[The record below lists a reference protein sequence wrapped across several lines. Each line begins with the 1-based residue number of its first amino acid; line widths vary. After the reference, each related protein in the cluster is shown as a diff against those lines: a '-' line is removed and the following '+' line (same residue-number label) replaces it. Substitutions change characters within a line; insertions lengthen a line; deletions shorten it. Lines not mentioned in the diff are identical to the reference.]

1 MEQEVKIPVMAHYKC
16 PTCGA
21 SAVAE
26 TGGQLLCQQCVN
38 QFLARNVGMMEE
50 QRPQPVPT
58 APPAGGFVPGPGDHQ
73 MMDSAQLEKERGE

>member
-1 MEQEVKIPVMAHYKC
+1 MENEVKIPVMAAYKC

-26 TGGQLLCQQCVN
+26 TSAQLLCQQCVN

-50 QRPQPVPT
+50 QRQPSLI
-58 APPAGGFVPGPGDHQ
+58 D
-73 MMDSAQLEKERGE
+73 GEGTG

>member
-50 QRPQPVPT
+50 QVAPTREHLDALPVE
-58 APPAGGFVPGPGDHQ
+58 GGGTG
-73 MMDSAQLEKERGE
+73 